1 MKTIDDRINN
11 IVEWFKK
18 NQSSDTLPAEVKDEI
33 QKIATQMTRLS
44 ARAKKARGFDAT
56 RIFTL

>member
-1 MKTIDDRINN
+1 MSKAAI
-11 IVEWFKK
+11 EWFKK